1 MTTERWTDESLDRF
15 AATIT
20 TAIAANVELIAANAG
35 VIAASNDLLTRI
47 EQLQESA
54 ARSIQALGD
63 DIAELRLTVREGFEQ
78 SSEERAQLR
87 QATLGIANL
96 LASLDSDR
104 PTILRKLNVIENKTE
119 GGTSSNSVSP
129 MDRY

>member
-1 MTTERWTDESLDRF
+1 MTTERWTDETLDRF
-15 AATIT
+15 ASTIT

-35 VIAASNDLLTRI
+35 AITASNDHLTRI

-54 ARSIQALGD
+54 ARSIQTVGD
-63 DIAELRLTVREGFEQ
+63 DIVELRPTVREGFEQ

-96 LASLDSDR
+96 LPSLDEER
-104 PTILRKLNVIENKTE
+104 PNILRKLNEIETWIGLQE
-119 GGTSSNSVSP
+119 FYLWTGYP
-129 MDRY
+129 

>member
-20 TAIAANVELIAANAG
+20 TAIAANNEAIT
-35 VIAASNDLLTRI
+35 ASNERLTRT
-47 EQLQESA
+47 EQLLDSA

-104 PTILRKLNVIENKTE
+104 PTILRKLNAIENK
-119 GGTSSNSVSP
+119 V
-129 MDRY
+129 DRILER